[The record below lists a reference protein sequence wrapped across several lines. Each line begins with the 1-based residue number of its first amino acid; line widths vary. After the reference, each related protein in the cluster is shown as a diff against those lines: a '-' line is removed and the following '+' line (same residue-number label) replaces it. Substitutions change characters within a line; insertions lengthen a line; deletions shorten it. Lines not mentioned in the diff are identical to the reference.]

1 MAALPRGT
9 VTFLFSDVEGST
21 RLLHELGPQYETLLD
36 DQRRLLGEAIDA
48 ANGRVVD
55 TSGDA
60 VFAVFERAQDACAA
74 AVNAQRAIAA
84 HTWPEGVLPR
94 LRMGLHTG
102 EPSVTHEGFVGLSVH
117 KASRICAA
125 GHGGQVL
132 ISAATRQLVQDGLPP
147 DVALLDVGEHH
158 LKDFDRLEPI
168 TQLVVDGLPVVL
180 KPVKSLD
187 AQESETSF
195 AGRSEELAEAA
206 FDAPPSP
213 AKPTRDE
220 HTGGHLVERIAGWKG
235 SLRGRRV
242 RREALDALGMRLYA
256 TSRIAPG
263 DELRAQ
269 LAKLGGAVTKVAR
282 VVSDTDQLLAGSDR
296 KLFARRLAQ
305 MYAAPASERSV
316 RAAEAAAGQLSAID
330 ALAERRREFDEANR
344 ELHPRLSSLPDDV
357 FRARL
362 DHSAGPELR
371 AEVDELLE
379 RVETLG
385 ATLEEARARVVAFA
399 HSPTA
404 PQPSTPEEK
413 IAATPTPVDV
423 ELYEAW
429 GRRYRPGRR

>member
-1 MAALPRGT
+1 
-9 VTFLFSDVEGST
+9 
-21 RLLHELGPQYETLLD
+21 
-36 DQRRLLGEAIDA
+36 
-48 ANGRVVD
+48 
-55 TSGDA
+55 
-60 VFAVFERAQDACAA
+60 
-74 AVNAQRAIAA
+74 
-84 HTWPEGVLPR
+84 
-94 LRMGLHTG
+94 
-102 EPSVTHEGFVGLSVH
+102 
-117 KASRICAA
+117 
-125 GHGGQVL
+125 
-132 ISAATRQLVQDGLPP
+132 
-147 DVALLDVGEHH
+147 VALLDLGEHH

-213 AKPTRDE
+213 AKPTRGE
-220 HTGGHLVERIAGWKG
+220 HTGGLVERVAGWKG

-269 LAKLGGAVTKVAR
+269 VAKLGGAVTKVAR

-296 KLFARRLAQ
+296 KLLARRLAQ

-316 RAAEAAAGQLSAID
+316 HAAEAAAGRLSAID

-344 ELHPRLSSLPDDV
+344 ELHPRLSALPDDV

-371 AEVDELLE
+371 AEVDQLLE
-379 RVETLG
+379 RIETLG
-385 ATLEEARARVVAFA
+385 ATLEEARARVAAFA
-399 HSPTA
+399 HSTPA
-404 PQPSTPEEK
+404 PQPSTPEV
-413 IAATPTPVDV
+413 AAGPAPLATKLPQ
-423 ELYEAW
+423 EW
-429 GRRYRPGRR
+429 GPFEERPQDRRA

>member
-1 MAALPRGT
+1 MAELPRGT
-9 VTFLFSDVEGST
+9 VTFLFSDIEGST

-36 DQRRLLGEAIDA
+36 DQRRLLGDAIAA
-48 ANGRVVD
+48 ANGQVVD

-60 VFAVFERAQDACAA
+60 VFAAFERAYDACAA
-74 AVNAQRAIAA
+74 AVSAQRAIAG
-84 HTWPEGVLPR
+84 HTWPEGALPR

-102 EPSVTHEGFVGLSVH
+102 EPSVTNERFVGLSVH

-147 DVALLDVGEHH
+147 DVALLDRGEHH

-180 KPVKSLD
+180 RPVKSLD

-206 FDAPPSP
+206 LDAPASP
-213 AKPTRDE
+213 PKPARNE
-220 HTGGHLVERIAGWKG
+220 QAGSNLVARVAGWKG

-242 RREALDALGMRLYA
+242 RRETLDGLGMRLYA

-263 DELRAQ
+263 EELGAQ
-269 LAKLGGAVTKVAR
+269 VAKLGGAVTKVAR

-296 KLFARRLAQ
+296 KLFARHLAQ

-344 ELHPRLSSLPDDV
+344 ELHPRLSALPDDV

-362 DHSAGPELR
+362 DHSAAPELR

-379 RVETLG
+379 RIETLG
-385 ATLEEARARVVAFA
+385 AALEEARARVAAFA
-399 HSPTA
+399 HSTPV
-404 PQPSTPEEK
+404 PHPSAPEEK
-413 IAATPTPVDV
+413 VAATPSPVDV

-429 GRRYRPGRR
+429 GRRYRPRRR

>member
-1 MAALPRGT
+1 MATLPRGT
-9 VTFLFSDVEGST
+9 VTFLFSDIEGST

-55 TSGDA
+55 MSGDA
-60 VFAVFERAQDACAA
+60 VFAVFERAHDAGAA
-74 AVNAQRAIAA
+74 AVNAQRAIAG

-94 LRMGLHTG
+94 LRMGLHSG
-102 EPSVTHEGFVGLSVH
+102 EPSVTDEGFVGLSVH

-147 DVALLDVGEHH
+147 DVALLDLGEHH

-206 FDAPPSP
+206 LEAPPSP
-213 AKPTRDE
+213 PKPARSKQ
-220 HTGGHLVERIAGWKG
+220 TGSHLVERVTGWKG
-235 SLRGRRV
+235 SLRSRRV

-263 DELRAQ
+263 EELGAQ

-296 KLFARRLAQ
+296 KLLARRLAQ

-344 ELHPRLSSLPDDV
+344 ELHPRLSALPDDV

-379 RVETLG
+379 RIDTL
-385 ATLEEARARVVAFA
+385 AASLEAARARVATFA
-399 HSPTA
+399 NA
-404 PQPSTPEEK
+404 PRVPDRSMPEEV
-413 IAATPTPVDV
+413 AAGPNPFDV
-423 ELYEAW
+423 KLYEEW
-429 GRRYRPGRR
+429 QWRERRGGRA